1 MKIWFSP
8 TISGHNPNKEV
19 AQWYANHKELI
30 NNSTGNNKGNGGIDN
45 IINLMFILI
54 VIPIITYFI

>member
-1 MKIWFSP
+1 MKIWFNP

-19 AQWYANHKELI
+19 AQWYANHKESI
-30 NNSTGNNKGNGGIDN
+30 NNNTGNNGSGGIDN